1 MKIQNI
7 LRHATT
13 IGFAVALLWASTVPV
28 HAQEIV
34 NTEFPNGPYVS
45 SFDQTA
51 ANVPPAAPATANA
64 VPANNVLTPAAVPTP
79 AVAEQAVLSASDYI
93 RDTLI
98 ASSLFGLL
106 LFVVYAIAEI
116 RRGAFLSR
124 PHFTRRAALS

>member
-7 LRHATT
+7 LRLSAT
-13 IGFAVALLWASTVPV
+13 VAFGLAFLWASAAPV

-45 SFDQTA
+45 SFQQTA
-51 ANVPPAAPATANA
+51 ATLPPAAPATASA

-79 AVAEQAVLSASDYI
+79 AVAEQAVLSASDYL

-98 ASSLFGLL
+98 ASSFFGLL
-106 LFVVYAIAEI
+106 LFAAYAIAEV
-116 RRGAFLSR
+116 RRNAFPSR

>member
-7 LRHATT
+7 LRLSTT
-13 IGFAVALLWASTVPV
+13 VAFGIAFMWASVAPV

-51 ANVPPAAPATANA
+51 ATLPPAAPATASSG
-64 VPANNVLTPAAVPTP
+64 PANIALTPPAVPTP
-79 AVAEQAVLSASDYI
+79 AVAEQAVLSASDYL

-98 ASSLFGLL
+98 ASSFFGLL
-106 LFVVYAIAEI
+106 LFVAYAIAEV
-116 RRGAFLSR
+116 RRNAFPSR
-124 PHFTRRAALS
+124 PRFTRRAALS

>member
-7 LRHATT
+7 LRHAAA
-13 IGFAVALLWASTVPV
+13 IGFGVALLSASTVPV

-51 ANVPPAAPATANA
+51 ANVPATASSRATAAPADNA
-64 VPANNVLTPAAVPTP
+64 LTPAAVPTA
-79 AVAEQAVLSASDYI
+79 AVAEQAVVSVSDYI

-98 ASSLFGLL
+98 ASSFFGML
-106 LFVVYAIAEI
+106 LFAVYAIAEV
-116 RRGAFLSR
+116 RRSALPTRPRLSR
-124 PHFTRRAALS
+124 GAALS